1 MDNVFLL
8 QPDKQFLAVRK
19 GQATIQRV
27 ASQLVQEKKRKIL
40 EGERTGK
47 SYEGK
52 DLLTLLRKHHITE
65 DEVKN
70 RERTF
75 TSLPSQI
82 ERCDRP
88 A

>member
-1 MDNVFLL
+1 MNNVSL
-8 QPDKQFLAVRK
+8 QPDKQFLAVRQ

-52 DLLTLLRKHHITE
+52 DLLTLLRKHHTTE

-70 RERTF
+70 RETF